1 MEPLREIRNRLLN
14 GWQLSKMHTFEVAAR
29 HQSFALAAEEL
40 SLSPSAVSHR
50 INQLEEEL
58 GIQLFVRSHRK
69 VELTHEG
76 KRVYWALKSSLD
88 TLNQEILDIKNQEL
102 SGTLTLYSR
111 PSIAQCWLVPALGD
125 FTRRYPSI
133 SLTVL
138 TGNDNVNLQR
148 AGIDL
153 AIYFDDAPSAQ
164 LTHHFL
170 MDEEILP
177 VCSPEYAQRHALT
190 NTVINLCHCTLLH
203 DRQAWSNDSGTDE
216 WHSWAQHYAVNLPTS
231 SGIGFD
237 RSDLAVIAA
246 MNHIGVAMGRK
257 RLVQK
262 RLASGELVAP
272 FGDMTVKCH
281 QHYLTLMTAEKAD
294 RNDLA
299 YGMITKGLKNLAKE
313 LDCVVVLLTQL
324 NRALESRTNKRPL
337 PSDSRDTG
345 QIEQDCDY
353 WVGIH
358 REGAFDDSVPP
369 GETELI
375 LRLNRHGNTGTVYCI
390 QANGA
395 IYDTD
400 QQSAEMRRRERE
412 EPQSK
417 KKGGF

>member
-50 INQLEEEL
+50 INQLEEEW
-58 GIQLFVRSHRK
+58 GDAERTEWIDARVAPVRDGWYEVTTTGWDFTQFMEFK
-69 VELTHEG
+69 NG
-76 KRVYWALKSSLD
+76 D
-88 TLNQEILDIKNQEL
+88 QEILDIKNQEL

-281 QHYLTLMTAEKAD
+281 QHYFIMNKTTSSWCALF
-294 RNDLA
+294 
-299 YGMITKGLKNLAKE
+299 GLL
-313 LDCVVVLLTQL
+313 V
-324 NRALESRTNKRPL
+324 R
-337 PSDSRDTG
+337 
-345 QIEQDCDY
+345 I
-353 WVGIH
+353 
-358 REGAFDDSVPP
+358 
-369 GETELI
+369 
-375 LRLNRHGNTGTVYCI
+375 
-390 QANGA
+390 
-395 IYDTD
+395 
-400 QQSAEMRRRERE
+400 
-412 EPQSK
+412 
-417 KKGGF
+417 

>member
-1 MEPLREIRNRLLN
+1 
-14 GWQLSKMHTFEVAAR
+14 
-29 HQSFALAAEEL
+29 
-40 SLSPSAVSHR
+40 
-50 INQLEEEL
+50 
-58 GIQLFVRSHRK
+58 
-69 VELTHEG
+69 
-76 KRVYWALKSSLD
+76 
-88 TLNQEILDIKNQEL
+88 
-102 SGTLTLYSR
+102 
-111 PSIAQCWLVPALGD
+111 
-125 FTRRYPSI
+125 
-133 SLTVL
+133 
-138 TGNDNVNLQR
+138 QR

-281 QHYLTLMTAEKAD
+281 QHYYITTLPGRQWPKIEAF
-294 RNDLA
+294 
-299 YGMITKGLKNLAKE
+299 ITWL
-313 LDCVVVLLTQL
+313 
-324 NRALESRTNKRPL
+324 R
-337 PSDSRDTG
+337 
-345 QIEQDCDY
+345 EQ
-353 WVGIH
+353 VKTT
-358 REGAFDDSVPP
+358 S
-369 GETELI
+369 
-375 LRLNRHGNTGTVYCI
+375 
-390 QANGA
+390 
-395 IYDTD
+395 
-400 QQSAEMRRRERE
+400 
-412 EPQSK
+412 
-417 KKGGF
+417 

>member
-190 NTVINLCHCTLLH
+190 N
-203 DRQAWSNDSGTDE
+203 SGTDE

-281 QHYLTLMTAEKAD
+281 QHYYITTLPGRQWPKIEAFIIWL
-294 RNDLA
+294 R
-299 YGMITKGLKNLAKE
+299 
-313 LDCVVVLLTQL
+313 
-324 NRALESRTNKRPL
+324 
-337 PSDSRDTG
+337 G
-345 QIEQDCDY
+345 Q
-353 WVGIH
+353 VKTT
-358 REGAFDDSVPP
+358 S
-369 GETELI
+369 
-375 LRLNRHGNTGTVYCI
+375 
-390 QANGA
+390 
-395 IYDTD
+395 
-400 QQSAEMRRRERE
+400 
-412 EPQSK
+412 
-417 KKGGF
+417 